1 MLTLMS
7 KKSESAPPGFWRS
20 IQGNLILLLL
30 FVLIPAILL
39 RVYIH
44 HQQLQTRISEEL
56 QANLEVARAT
66 AKNFESFVRDI
77 VRSELIVGLALTAS
91 PPLSEAD
98 RRRLLE
104 RFNADYATV
113 RSVHWISP
121 DGQVIEPGPKD
132 MIGVDVS
139 DRLFFKAIRN
149 GREWFV
155 SEVFSGKVTGQEL
168 FVICRG
174 IRTEHGD
181 LAGIVAAAIEPASL
195 DPIMAIKRHLD
206 AGVSLADSQG
216 MHVYRFPP
224 IDYTPEQRNW
234 LKVFPFMGEA
244 LAGNEVVT
252 VVTSA
257 LTGKKRMVA
266 FVPVEGTGWV
276 AAASRLQEDA
286 MAVISSDLKGQNLLF
301 AGLILVAFGGAL
313 LFSRYIAV
321 PIKRLR
327 DQLLRLGA
335 GEPCNLKADTGP
347 AELIELTSAFCLM
360 SERIKTREWELSKSE
375 EKFRILFHAVPEPL
389 ALTIGEDATVLEVN
403 DACCRFLGLSR
414 TEIEDR
420 PFMALD
426 IWHEPEEP
434 NQIQNLL
441 AAGTELLDLE
451 CHLRTHAG
459 AVKCVL
465 LATAKVETRT
475 QQGRLF
481 ILKDITAHKAAERIL
496 QEQNVELQTIFDA
509 VPALIFYK
517 DMENRLMRANQL
529 WFETFGLNEA
539 AVIGKSLD
547 EFLPKEEAE
556 RFYRDD
562 LEVIATNRPK
572 KDILEEIQV
581 NSKTLWFKTQKIPYR
596 DGAGEVTGVIGF
608 AENITTRRQAE
619 DELRESRQRL
629 SDIIDFLPDA
639 TFVIDEEGKVI
650 AWNRAIEVMT
660 GMKASEMLGR
670 GDYEYALPFYGERR
684 PILIDLVLK
693 HEAEFAA
700 GYEGLARSESILEA
714 EAYVPSLKGERA
726 YLYGK
731 ASVLHN
737 SKGRIVGA
745 IESIR
750 DITSRKRAE
759 KEKQTLELQLRQVH
773 KTEAIGTLAG
783 GIAHDFNNILG
794 IIMGYAELARMEL
807 SGETTARESIDEV
820 LKAAHRAKGLVRQIL
835 DFSRT
840 HEHERKPLHLIPVVK
855 EVLKLLRASLPSS
868 LEMEQTLELP
878 AGGDLI
884 LADPTQIHQVLMNL
898 ATNAAHAMRG
908 KEGKLRVALAPVI
921 FDALDPTTPVEL
933 SPGKYLDLMVEDT
946 GHGMDQPIIERIF
959 DPYFTTKGPGEGT
972 GLGLAV
978 VHGIVKNHGGA
989 IRVFSEPDRG
999 TVFHIYLP
1007 VLESVE
1013 PAEPEPPP
1021 TLPGGSERILLVDD
1035 EEALVRALKK
1045 MLETLGYQVTAV
1057 TGSRE
1062 ALEIFGG
1069 QPDAFDLVITDY
1081 TMPKMIGTELARE
1094 ILKIRPTIPII
1105 LSTGFSERLDD
1116 EGAAAAGIS
1125 ALIMKPV
1132 SLKGIAELIWRV
1144 RKEREAGFLSQ

>member
-1 MLTLMS
+1 MLTLMR
-7 KKSESAPPGFWRS
+7 KKTESAPPRFWRS

-30 FVLIPAILL
+30 FLLIPAILI

-44 HQQLQTRISEEL
+44 HQQLQARISEEL
-56 QANLEVARAT
+56 QTNLEVARAT

-77 VRSELIVGLALTAS
+77 VHSELIIGLALTAS

-104 RFNADYATV
+104 RFNADYPTAQD
-113 RSVHWISP
+113 VHWINP
-121 DGQVIEPGPKD
+121 DGQVIECNHED
-132 MIGVDVS
+132 LIGLDVS
-139 DRLFFKAIRN
+139 DRLFFKEIRN
-149 GREWFV
+149 GREWVV
-155 SEVFSGKVTGQEL
+155 SEVFSGNVTGQQL

-174 IRTEHGD
+174 IRSEHGD
-181 LAGIVAAAIEPASL
+181 LAGIVAVAIEPANL

-216 MHVYRFPP
+216 MHVYRFPA

-234 LKVFPFMGEA
+234 LKVFPLMGEA

-252 VVTSA
+252 VATSA
-257 LTGKKRMVA
+257 RTGRKRMVA
-266 FVPVEGTGWV
+266 LVPVEGTGWV
-276 AAASRLQEDA
+276 AAASRLQDDA
-286 MAVISSDLKGQNLLF
+286 MAAITSDLKGQNLLF

-313 LFSRYIAV
+313 IFSRYIANL
-321 PIKRLR
+321 IKRLH
-327 DQLLRLGA
+327 DQVLRLGA

-347 AELIELTSAFCLM
+347 AELIELASAFCLM
-360 SERIKTREWELSKSE
+360 SDRIKTREWELSKSE
-375 EKFRILFHAVPEPL
+375 EKFRILFHALPEPL
-389 ALTIGEDATVLEVN
+389 ALAIGDEGTVLEVN

-414 TEIEDR
+414 AEIEDR

-426 IWHEPEEP
+426 IWHDPEEP

-441 AAGTELLDLE
+441 AVGTEILDLE

-481 ILKDITAHKAAERIL
+481 ILKDIT
-496 QEQNVELQTIFDA
+496 
-509 VPALIFYK
+509 
-517 DMENRLMRANQL
+517 
-529 WFETFGLNEA
+529 
-539 AVIGKSLD
+539 
-547 EFLPKEEAE
+547 
-556 RFYRDD
+556 
-562 LEVIATNRPK
+562 
-572 KDILEEIQV
+572 
-581 NSKTLWFKTQKIPYR
+581 
-596 DGAGEVTGVIGF
+596 
-608 AENITTRRQAE
+608 TRRQAE

-639 TFVIDEEGKVI
+639 TFVIDEKGTVI
-650 AWNRAIEVMT
+650 AWNRAIEEMT
-660 GMKASEMLGR
+660 GVKASEMLGR

-693 HEAEFAA
+693 HEGEFAA
-700 GYEGLARSESILEA
+700 GYEGMARRESMLEA
-714 EAYVPSLKGERA
+714 EADVPCLKGKRA

-731 ASVLHN
+731 ASILHN
-737 SKGRIVGA
+737 SKGGIVGA

-750 DITSRKRAE
+750 DITARKRAE
-759 KEKQTLELQLRQVH
+759 KGKETLELQLRQVH

-794 IIMGYAELARMEL
+794 IIMGYAELAGMEL
-807 SGETTARESIDEV
+807 AGETTARECVDEV
-820 LKAAHRAKGLVRQIL
+820 LKATHRARGLVRQIL

-840 HEHERKPLHLIPVVK
+840 HEHERKPLRLIPVVK
-855 EVLKLLRASLPSS
+855 EVLKFLGASLPSS
-868 LEMEQTLELP
+868 LEMEQAFESS
-878 AGGDLI
+878 AGEDLV

-898 ATNAAHAMRG
+898 ATNAAHAMHG
-908 KEGKLRVALAPVI
+908 KEGKLRVALAPVT
-921 FDALDPTTPVEL
+921 FDALDPTRPVEL

-999 TVFHIYLP
+999 TVFHVYLP
-1007 VLESVE
+1007 ALESVE

-1035 EEALVRALKK
+1035 EEVLVRAVKK
-1045 MLETLGYQVTAV
+1045 MLETLGYRVTAV
-1057 TGSRE
+1057 TDSRE

-1094 ILKIRPTIPII
+1094 IRKICPTIPII
-1105 LSTGFSERLDD
+1105 LSTGFSESLDK

-1144 RKEREAGFLSQ
+1144 RKEREAGFHSQ